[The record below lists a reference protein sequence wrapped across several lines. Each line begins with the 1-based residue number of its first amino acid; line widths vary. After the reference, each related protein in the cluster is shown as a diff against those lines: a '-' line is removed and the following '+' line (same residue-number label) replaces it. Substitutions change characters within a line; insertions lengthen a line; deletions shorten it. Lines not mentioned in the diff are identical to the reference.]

1 MTGATEP
8 DADVTVRTLDLSDA
22 QACAAQDAWVRARPE
37 GTPFHLT
44 AWGRAVQRGAGH
56 RPHYLV
62 AHRGAEIAGVLP
74 LASAHSPV
82 FGRSLA
88 SNTLAVYGG
97 PLADDAATHDAL
109 DAAAWDH
116 AGTLGVRVLEY
127 RNQARLRP
135 EWPAKSDVYAT
146 FKRPLG
152 ASEDENLKAIP
163 RKQRAEVRK
172 SLENGLETRI
182 GRGKADLSDHFG
194 VYGTSVRNLGTPVFP
209 PGLFAAILDAF
220 GEDADI
226 LTVYKDEQPL
236 ASVLSLYH
244 NGEVLPYYGGGVPQ
258 ARTWRANDHMYWQ
271 LMEHARRRGCNSF
284 DFGRSKYGTGPFA
297 FKKNWGFEPAALHY
311 EFRLAEG
318 ESIPD
323 LSPNN
328 PKYKA
333 MIAVWTKLPVWLAN
347 RVGPLVSR
355 GLS

>member
-1 MTGATEP
+1 MSRDDPG
-8 DADVTVRTLDLSDA
+8 DAAVTVRLLDVGDP
-22 QACAAQDAWVRARPE
+22 CAAAAHDAWVRARAD

-44 AWGRAVQRGAGH
+44 AWGRAVARGAGH
-56 RPHYLV
+56 RPHYLI
-62 AHRGAEIAGVLP
+62 AERAGAIVGVLP
-74 LASAHSPV
+74 LSEARSPI

-97 PLADDAATHDAL
+97 PLADDVATHAAL
-109 DAAAWDH
+109 DEAAW
-116 AGTLGVRVLEY
+116 ALAQRIGVRVLEY
-127 RNQARLRP
+127 RDQARLRP

-152 ASEDENLKAIP
+152 KSEDENLKAIP

-172 SLENGLETRI
+172 SLEFGLETRI
-182 GRGKADLSDHFG
+182 GRSRADLSAHFH

-209 PGLFAAILDAF
+209 PALFAAILDAF

-226 LTVYKDEQPL
+226 LTVYKDGVAL
-236 ASVLSLYH
+236 SSVLSLYYKD
-244 NGEVLPYYGGGVPQ
+244 EVLPYYGGGLPE
-258 ARTWRANDHMYWQ
+258 ARTWRTNDHMYWQ
-271 LMEHARRRGCNSF
+271 LMEHARKRGCTSF

-297 FKKNWGFEPAALHY
+297 FKKNWGFEPAPLHY
-311 EFRLAEG
+311 EYRLADG
-318 ESIPD
+318 ETVPD